1 MVRPFGGIMLARTS
15 NQALRKADPG
25 TGLQGA
31 GQTYP
36 AFGVGDFV
44 VFYISVTIQGTA
56 TC

>member
-1 MVRPFGGIMLARTS
+1 MLARTS